1 MDTEVLALA
10 SVDLIKQNLVL
21 VNIGTRKSI
30 LTRLIEKLSPVMQRL
45 VIEVYCNLLNSRN
58 TRANN

>member
-10 SVDLIKQNLVL
+10 SEDLIKQNLVF
-21 VNIGTRKSI
+21 VNIGTRKGI

-45 VIEVYCNLLNSRN
+45 VIEVYCNPLNTRN